1 MKGEKDVE
9 DYKPNSHKFK
19 EGQKDSR
26 NERKKLE
33 KVVDGTAKVKK
44 KGKTSKF
51 AEMFIAEDLSSVK
64 SYIVS
69 DVLIPA
75 AKKLF
80 VDAIKDAADMF
91 VYGRTDRGKRSSGF
105 RADYVSYNRYSDRKY
120 DDRPGNDVR
129 RNSYSYDDV
138 ILETRGEA
146 EEVLDTMNAVIDEYG
161 MVSVMDLYDLVGI
174 TGQYT
179 DNNYGWKNLRNAE
192 PVRVRDGYMLKMPRA
207 VPLK

>member
-1 MKGEKDVE
+1 MEN
-9 DYKPNSHKFK
+9 YKPNSHRSK
-19 EGQKDSR
+19 EAQKESGA
-26 NERKKLE
+26 EKKE
-33 KVVDGTAKVKK
+33 ITKVVQGTAKVKK
-44 KGKTSKF
+44 KGKSSKF
-51 AEMFIAEDLSSVK
+51 AEMFIAEDVSNVK

-80 VDAIKDAADMF
+80 VDAIKDAADML

-105 RADYVSYNRYSDRKY
+105 RADYVSYNRYSDRRY
-120 DDRPGNDVR
+120 DDRPSNDSR
-129 RNSYSYDDV
+129 TRAGYSYDDV

-146 EEVLDTMNAVIDEYG
+146 EEVLDAMNDVIETYG

-174 TGQYT
+174 SGQYT

-192 PVRVRDGYMLKMPRA
+192 PVRMRDGYMLKLPRA
-207 VPLK
+207 IPLK

>member
-9 DYKPNSHKFK
+9 DYKPNSHKSK

-80 VDAIKDAADMF
+80 VDAIKDAVDMF

-120 DDRPGNDVR
+120 DDHPGNDVR